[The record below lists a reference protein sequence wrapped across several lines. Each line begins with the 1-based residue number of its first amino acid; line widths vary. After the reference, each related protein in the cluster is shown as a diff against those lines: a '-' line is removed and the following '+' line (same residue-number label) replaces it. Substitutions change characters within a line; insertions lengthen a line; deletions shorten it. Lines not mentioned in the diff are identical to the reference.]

1 MSARRGGL
9 LALSLSLFLGA
20 PALLPAQTVG
30 AELAYYGISIGDVHI
45 SEFALPVGVTYRLG
59 GIRFDANTA
68 LAVANLDANGASSSL
83 SGLTDITARVMLPL
97 MEDRARLVVAANLPT
112 GTSALAPDQLPVA
125 AALTTDLLTLPVT
138 SFGSGAGM
146 TTGLA
151 VSRTAGPWVLGGMAA
166 FRVGSAYEP
175 LTSTAAGASTEFRPG
190 EELRLRLA
198 AERPSTSGVS
208 VRFGLS
214 WSTFAQDRSDG
225 VGFYDRGNR
234 LLGEAVVE
242 LPFWRG
248 TAVLY
253 AWDLNK
259 TAGAAVDAQLAQ
271 IAPASNLL
279 ALGGR
284 ASLPLRPDLS
294 LRPVLELVTQATA
307 SETVGP
313 GDGTIIR
320 VGAGIEKRFG
330 RVILAPT
337 LVAQLGSLDGE
348 PIRGFVLRGGVA
360 WAR

>member
-1 MSARRGGL
+1 MNARRSGPLALALLL
-9 LALSLSLFLGA
+9 LAA
-20 PALLPAQTVG
+20 PALPAQTVG

-45 SEFALPVGVTYRLG
+45 SEFTLPVGVTYRLG

-68 LAVANLDANGASSSL
+68 VAVASMEANGVSSSL

-97 MEDRARLVVAANLPT
+97 MQDRARLVLAANLPT
-112 GTSALAPDQLPVA
+112 GTSALKPDQLPVA

-138 SFGSGAGM
+138 SFGSGSGM

-166 FRVGSAYEP
+166 LRVGSAYEP
-175 LTSTAAGASTEFRPG
+175 LVGTAAGASTEFRPG
-190 EELRLRLA
+190 EELRLRVA

-208 VRFGLS
+208 VRLGMS
-214 WSTFAQDRSDG
+214 WSTFAQDQSDG

-242 LPFWRG
+242 LPVGRG
-248 TAVLY
+248 AAVLY

-259 TAGAAVDAQLAQ
+259 SAGAAADAGLTQV
-271 IAPASNLL
+271 APASNLL
-279 ALGGR
+279 AVGGR
-284 ASLPLRPDLS
+284 ASMPLRPDLS

-313 GDGTIIR
+313 GDGMIVR
-320 VGAGIEKRFG
+320 VGAGVEKRFG
-330 RVILAPT
+330 NVILAPT
-337 LVAQLGSLDGE
+337 VVAQFGSLDGE
-348 PIRGFVLRGGVA
+348 SIRGLVLRGGVA
-360 WAR
+360 WTR